1 MDELRTTAAIQRQ
14 LDRLAGADGR
24 AQAEPIVRQLLERAA
39 ARIEQ
44 LCSRLLARSYPRLKR
59 PPLNLRSDEMLS
71 GVVERLLK
79 AMRSVHPATV
89 RQFFA
94 LANRHMRWEL
104 NDFARRLDQE
114 AAAVELRESHAAAPE
129 GADSAVSSITRRL
142 LDAIEALP
150 DDEREVF
157 ELVRVQGMT
166 HELAAELLGVVQ
178 KTVQRR
184 LNRGL
189 RLLAAKLGDL
199 ELDEASSA

>member
-1 MDELRTTAAIQRQ
+1 MDELRTTAAIQSQ
-14 LDRLAGADGR
+14 LDRLARVDGA
-24 AQAEPIVRQLLERAA
+24 AQAEPIVRQLLDRAA
-39 ARIEQ
+39 ARVEQ

-79 AMRSVHPATV
+79 AMRSVRPTTV

-94 LANRHMRWEL
+94 LTNRHMRWEL
-104 NDFARRLDQE
+104 NDLARRLDQDIV
-114 AAAVELRESHAAAPE
+114 AVRLRESHAASPDHSE
-129 GADSAVSSITRRL
+129 SAVSSVTRQL

-166 HELAAELLGVVQ
+166 HDLAAEVLGVAQ

-189 RLLAAKLGDL
+189 QLLTAKLG
-199 ELDEASSA
+199 ELQPDAASST